1 MRLDK
6 QAMFFDAKAMSGTAV
21 NSDVLD
27 VKGAV
32 IAEQTAYAVARF
44 SNDTHGATSVE
55 LHGSA
60 DNATFVVIGSAAM
73 TDTTAGA
80 GVNIPV
86 PQGCPRYLKMI
97 VKGANMAGTVTGGIT
112 LQAPTPRGHRI
123 GDFAAN

>member
-1 MRLDK
+1 MRLDQ
-6 QAMFFDAKAMSGTAV
+6 QAMFFDAKALSGATV
-21 NSDVLD
+21 TSDALD

-32 IAEQTAYAVARF
+32 MAELTAYAVARF
-44 SNDTHGATSVE
+44 SNDTHGVTSVE

-60 DNATFVVIGSAAM
+60 DNSAYVVIGAHAV

-86 PQGCPRYLKMI
+86 PQGCPQYLKMV
-97 VKGANMAGTVTGGIT
+97 VKGASMAGTVTGGIT
-112 LQAPTPRGHRI
+112 LAAPSPRGARI